1 MGRSSRSIA
10 ALLIGCTLAWGLPAF
25 GAPAP
30 KSNEPLQR
38 AIAIAIN
45 GQVLARDP
53 SPRMVAGRLLV
64 PVVRI
69 YSALGIAVTR
79 EGDDIAAQVP
89 GGTVITLHIGSAIAQ
104 IGDRPVTM
112 QGPAVEIDGATY
124 VPLRFVADS
133 LGAQVSY
140 NSRAA
145 RVDVIS
151 ALVGRTPQLTRDAG
165 NGTTQVVGTVS
176 AVDLNSAPESITV
189 VRGDEERTIA
199 ITSDAKIVVQ
209 DVVTKTNTDG
219 TLNDVHPGDAVSV
232 FITRRG
238 NVEQLIDRYASRSG
252 TVAAVSPTAVVLQ
265 NGYVVSP
272 DRQTAIAL
280 NGQTAAIGD
289 LKVGDALTVRSNPD
303 TGEKREIIVSRAVA
317 ATPQATGATEITS
330 FSVNARG
337 ALRAGDTF
345 EVTLIGTPGGKAG
358 FDVGTYLQGIPLN
371 ETTPGTYV
379 AKYQIPSG
387 VNFGST
393 PIYGHLTANGG
404 AAPRA
409 QAPSLVAVSTTPPQI
424 TDVAPPSGQTV
435 NNDRPNIFATYASP
449 TSVEINPSSVTIN
462 LNGLDVTASAVR
474 TSSFITYTPAVR
486 LPDGTV
492 TVRISVSDFAG
503 NRAERSWSFTIRT
516 H

>member
-1 MGRSSRSIA
+1 
-10 ALLIGCTLAWGLPAF
+10 
-25 GAPAP
+25 
-30 KSNEPLQR
+30 
-38 AIAIAIN
+38 
-45 GQVLARDP
+45 
-53 SPRMVAGRLLV
+53 
-64 PVVRI
+64 
-69 YSALGIAVTR
+69 
-79 EGDDIAAQVP
+79 
-89 GGTVITLHIGSAIAQ
+89 
-104 IGDRPVTM
+104 
-112 QGPAVEIDGATY
+112 
-124 VPLRFVADS
+124 
-133 LGAQVSY
+133 
-140 NSRAA
+140 
-145 RVDVIS
+145 
-151 ALVGRTPQLTRDAG
+151 
-165 NGTTQVVGTVS
+165 
-176 AVDLNSAPESITV
+176 
-189 VRGDEERTIA
+189 
-199 ITSDAKIVVQ
+199 
-209 DVVTKTNTDG
+209 
-219 TLNDVHPGDAVSV
+219 
-232 FITRRG
+232 
-238 NVEQLIDRYASRSG
+238 VEQLIDRYASRSG